1 MASQL
6 LLNETTD
13 FLASHHRMLIGGAW
27 VDAASGETIDVF
39 NPATEEIIAS
49 VPAAGEVDIDKAVA
63 VARKAFDTGPWP
75 AMSPSRRGELLWALA
90 DLVED
95 HADLFNQV
103 EVLDNGMPYN
113 PAGAMAGPRAAKTL
127 RYYAGWPTKISGLT
141 VPADTPPGADHP
153 GVTYVQREP
162 IGVVG
167 QIIPWNFPLGMAV
180 MKLGPALATGC
191 TIVLKPA
198 ELTPLSALL
207 LGQLVEKAGFP
218 EGVVNIVPGYGDPAG
233 QAIAA
238 HPDVD
243 KVAFTGSTAVGRKI
257 IHAASG
263 NMKKVS
269 LELGGKSPFII
280 FPDADLDKAIA
291 SAGRLAFFLQG
302 QNCMCASRLFIHN
315 DIYDRVVDGV
325 AKIAA
330 GMTIGPGL
338 DPETNIGPLISAAQ
352 LDRVQAFVESGSR
365 EGATLVTGG
374 NRLDRAGHFMAP
386 AIFADARPEMKIV
399 REEIFGPVTCAQR
412 FAGDDLESVARQA
425 NDTIYGLI
433 GSVWTRD
440 LETGHKMAGKIRA
453 GTIGINYHGP
463 ADISAPFGGFKQ
475 SGWGRE
481 FGAEGLNQYLE
492 SKTVVTRF

>member
-1 MASQL
+1 
-6 LLNETTD
+6 
-13 FLASHHRMLIGGAW
+13 MLIGGHW
-27 VDAASGETIDVF
+27 VDAVSGETIEVF
-39 NPATEEIIAS
+39 NPATEEIIAR
-49 VPAAGEVDIDKAVA
+49 VPAAGKEDIDKAVA
-63 VARKAFDTGPWP
+63 AARAAFDTGPWP
-75 AMSPSRRGELLWALA
+75 GMSPSKRGGLISALA
-90 DLVED
+90 DLVEAN
-95 HADLFNQV
+95 ADLFNQL

-113 PAGAMAGPRAAKTL
+113 PAGAMAGPRAASTL
-127 RYYAGWPTKISGLT
+127 RYYAGWPSKISGLT
-141 VPADTPPGADHP
+141 VPVDTPPGANHP
-153 GVTYVQREP
+153 GLTYVLREP

-207 LGQLVEKAGFP
+207 LGRLIERAGFP

-233 QAIAA
+233 QAIAE

-257 IHAASG
+257 IFAAGG

-280 FPDADLDKAIA
+280 FPDADIEKATA
-291 SAGRLAFFLQG
+291 QAARLAYFLQG

-315 DIYDRVVDGV
+315 DIYDRVVEGV
-325 AKIAA
+325 AQIAA
-330 GMTIGPGL
+330 SMTIGPGL
-338 DPETNIGPLISAAQ
+338 DPETNIGPLISAKQ
-352 LDRVQAFVESGSR
+352 LSRVQEFIESGTR

-374 NRLDRAGHFMAP
+374 NRPEGKGHFMAP
-386 AIFADARPEMKIV
+386 AIFADAQPDMKIV

-412 FAGDDLESVARQA
+412 FAGDDLESVAAQA

-433 GSVWTRD
+433 GSVWTRN
-440 LETGHKMAGKIRA
+440 LETAHVMAGKIRA

-463 ADISAPFGGFKQ
+463 ADISAPFGGYKQ